1 MRSPPDPRN
10 LHERGGVRRVTSASS
25 APIRRASRSTCS
37 MDSLSRARSGSG
49 KFACVCCIASASAIR
64 RSSFRCRGFSRSQS
78 RRFAL
83 RFRPNHSSPVPAG
96 RPASGSV
103 EVVAAAFGFLIRNN
117 TLCRSSPLYL
127 EFCQN
132 HGSRSVLHSSARRCP
147 EKCSARPSP
156 VSFSRITD
164 HGSRVTD
171 HETRVSRHQ
180 SRVASHFFNASIF
193 SPLICPPIS
202 TRPVTRI
209 ARVSNT
215 SPP

>member
-1 MRSPPDPRN
+1 MGSPPDPRN

-64 RSSFRCRGFSRSQS
+64 RSSFRCRGFNRSQS

-83 RFRPNHSSPVPAG
+83 RLRPSHSSPVPAG
-96 RPASGSV
+96 RPASGSA
-103 EVVAAAFGFLIRNN
+103 EVVAVVFGFLTRNN
-117 TLCRSSPLYL
+117 ISCSPALSYRCRSLFL
-127 EFCQN
+127 CALC
-132 HGSRSVLHSSARRCP
+132 VL
-147 EKCSARPSP
+147 
-156 VSFSRITD
+156 
-164 HGSRVTD
+164 RVLW
-171 HETRVSRHQ
+171 VN
-180 SRVASHFFNASIF
+180 VFYFFNASIF
-193 SPLICPPIS
+193 SPLICPPTS

-215 SPP
+215 NPP